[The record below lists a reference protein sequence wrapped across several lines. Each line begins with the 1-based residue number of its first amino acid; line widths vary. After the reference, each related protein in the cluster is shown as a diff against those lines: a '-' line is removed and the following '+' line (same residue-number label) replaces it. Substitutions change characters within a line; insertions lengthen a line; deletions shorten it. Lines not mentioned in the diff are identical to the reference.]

1 MEIVMDHEKQHHI
14 ETAKRVWEH
23 YLNGMSKN
31 QIAKK
36 LQINRA
42 EVIHIIKYTTQ
53 TLYIDTESLRE
64 ELNKISAENR
74 TLLQKIEE
82 LKNFVYSDKDAYRNG
97 AKTGS
102 KISYKRLYEIYLEKW
117 EKAQKEIEEYRSIK
131 LSLLGKKLI

>member
-1 MEIVMDHEKQHHI
+1 MDQEKQNHI

-31 QIAKK
+31 QIAKT

-74 TLLQKIEE
+74 ILLQKIEE

-97 AKTGS
+97 AKTGR
-102 KISYKRLYEIYLEKW
+102 KLSYKRLYEIYLSRW
-117 EKAQKEIEEYRSIK
+117 GKAQAALEKCHSTK
-131 LSLLGKKLI
+131 SSLSDKKLI